1 MAFHYSLLKTITKQ
15 LIMYEFKVRNHV
27 ASLDIAATHFTNL
40 DFRILDKLV
49 WEATNL
55 QILNPRMS
63 FPLYFYY
70 SCSTD
75 LTYQSF

>member
-1 MAFHYSLLKTITKQ
+1 MVDELK
-15 LIMYEFKVRNHV
+15 VGNHV
-27 ASLDIAATHFTNL
+27 ASLDIAATHFENL

-63 FPLYFYY
+63 FSLYFYY